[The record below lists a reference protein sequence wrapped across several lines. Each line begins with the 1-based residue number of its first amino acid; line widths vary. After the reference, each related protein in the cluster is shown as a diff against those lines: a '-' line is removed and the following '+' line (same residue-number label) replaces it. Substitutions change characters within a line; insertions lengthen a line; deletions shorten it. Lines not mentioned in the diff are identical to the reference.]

1 MFNLWVYFVD
11 FIFTD
16 MWNVEIIRC
25 ARQEFNLKGD
35 FKIHD
40 KNGCK
45 IFMEDFSL
53 IGDNE

>member
-1 MFNLWVYFVD
+1 
-11 FIFTD
+11 
-16 MWNVEIIRC
+16 MWYVEIIRC